1 MKIVLLNANPA
12 VSRLATLAL
21 NKMGYE
27 YVEIGDVSELEGVFD
42 VLIID
47 SDIDVKETNL
57 KEFANKILYLS
68 SKHSPT
74 FENADRILPK
84 PFLPT
89 EFITIVEY
97 LAGKVR
103 DAEDSGKVSVSGFEF
118 MSDPVEDILK
128 EEMMKTETDEFAL
141 DNELG
146 EFLQDSA
153 PQSKESAFD
162 ELNEIVKAIDD
173 MDESSESLQEDDLNL
188 DDLIDEVV
196 KFDEPDEFEIDAKEE
211 KFDDIEG
218 ILDAEDTDDPAEKFG
233 AADELEDVKFET
245 IDEPEDAE
253 DKFELDFD
261 GSIED
266 IKHQIDEIDG
276 MDEEIKDEP
285 ANFDAARD
293 AKDAEDDDD
302 PADKFDAADELG
314 DVKSETQDEAE
325 PDTMGFTVEESEDEP
340 EAVQNFTRTQDND
353 KFLIEET
360 DEQEDIFA
368 DEEMKFEP
376 EERDA
381 QAEDDALSEFDIA
394 LEAIKDE
401 PADDENLTQ
410 DIFDEESAEDIFD
423 EESAEDIFD
432 DFEQDMQEISEP
444 EAAQNE
450 PEIAHKPHPSE
461 YGDIEQISEKDM
473 ALALN
478 ESGFEGGEAAN
489 LSSQKAQTTSKI
501 NELKA
506 QISDAVA
513 KNLENS
519 LQDGELREALKNL
532 NIKINIS
539 FEEK

>member
-218 ILDAEDTDDPAEKFG
+218 ILDAEDAGDQAE
-233 AADELEDVKFET
+233 
-245 IDEPEDAE
+245 
-253 DKFELDFD
+253 
-261 GSIED
+261 
-266 IKHQIDEIDG
+266 
-276 MDEEIKDEP
+276 
-285 ANFDAARD
+285 
-293 AKDAEDDDD
+293 
-302 PADKFDAADELG
+302 KFDAADELG

-325 PDTMGFTVEESEDEP
+325 PDTIGFTVEESEDEP
-340 EAVQNFTRTQDND
+340 EAVQNFTRMQDND

-381 QAEDDALSEFDIA
+381 QAEDDALNEFDIA

-410 DIFDEESAEDIFD
+410 DIFDEESAEDIF
-423 EESAEDIFD
+423 A

>member
-1 MKIVLLNANPA
+1 MKIVLVNANPA

-21 NKMGYE
+21 SKMGYE
-27 YVEIGDVSELEGVFD
+27 YVEIGDASELSGVFD

-47 SDIDVKETNL
+47 SDIDAKEMNL

-68 SKHSPT
+68 SKNSPT

-89 EFITIVEY
+89 EFITIVED
-97 LAGKVR
+97 LASKTKS
-103 DAEDSGKVSVSGFEF
+103 AEPATAKDETAEVSVKGFEF
-118 MSDPVEDILK
+118 IDDPDEDVF
-128 EEMMKTETDEFAL
+128 EDEIMEL
-141 DNELG
+141 DPGELRLDDELDDISQAASG
-146 EFLQDSA
+146 KD
-153 PQSKESAFD
+153 SAFD

-173 MDESSESLQEDDLNL
+173 MDELSEKLGDEELDLDGADD
-188 DDLIDEVV
+188 EAME
-196 KFDEPDEFEIDAKEE
+196 FEEFEIAAKDD
-211 KFDDIEG
+211 KFDDLSAD
-218 ILDAEDTDDPAEKFG
+218 LDMP
-233 AADELEDVKFET
+233 DELMDIKFET
-245 IDEPEDAE
+245 ADEPELGSTEFVAADGEEGLEEAQ

-266 IKHQIDEIDG
+266 IKHQIDEIDK
-276 MDEEIKDEP
+276 MDELSENLDTGDEP
-285 ANFDAARD
+285 LD
-293 AKDAEDDDD
+293 AKFE
-302 PADKFDAADELG
+302 AADEP
-314 DVKSETQDEAE
+314 DMAEFADMDSADEQ
-325 PDTMGFTVEESEDEP
+325 
-340 EAVQNFTRTQDND
+340 EALQSLEQAKDDD
-353 KFLIEET
+353 KFVVEET

-368 DEEMKFEP
+368 DMDMKF
-376 EERDA
+376 
-381 QAEDDALSEFDIA
+381 
-394 LEAIKDE
+394 DE
-401 PADDENLTQ
+401 PDEQGVQVKNSALGDESLLDDMDVAGEAEKEDFASEENLTQ
-410 DIFDEESAEDIFD
+410 DVLDDELADDIFAV
-423 EESAEDIFD
+423 EEQGDTEISS
-432 DFEQDMQEISEP
+432 EQEEQEIGEP
-444 EAAQNE
+444 EALQNE
-450 PEIAHKPHPSE
+450 PEIEPQIDPSE

-478 ESGFEGGEAAN
+478 ESGFASGEAVN

>member
-173 MDESSESLQEDDLNL
+173 MDESSENPQEDDLNL
-188 DDLIDEVV
+188 DDLINEVV

-218 ILDAEDTDDPAEKFG
+218 ISDIEDVGDPAEKFG
-233 AADELEDVKFET
+233 AADESWDIKFET
-245 IDEPEDAE
+245 ADESEEVE

-276 MDEEIKDEP
+276 MDEEIKDES

-293 AKDAEDDDD
+293 AKDADD
-302 PADKFDAADELG
+302 PAEKFDAADELG

-401 PADDENLTQ
+401 PTDDENLTQ
-410 DIFDEESAEDIFD
+410 DIFDEESAEDIF
-423 EESAEDIFD
+423 A

>member
-218 ILDAEDTDDPAEKFG
+218 ILDAEDAGDQAEKFD

-245 IDEPEDAE
+245 IDEPEDE
-253 DKFELDFD
+253 
-261 GSIED
+261 
-266 IKHQIDEIDG
+266 
-276 MDEEIKDEP
+276 
-285 ANFDAARD
+285 
-293 AKDAEDDDD
+293 
-302 PADKFDAADELG
+302 
-314 DVKSETQDEAE
+314 
-325 PDTMGFTVEESEDEP
+325 
-340 EAVQNFTRTQDND
+340 
-353 KFLIEET
+353 
-360 DEQEDIFA
+360 
-368 DEEMKFEP
+368 
-376 EERDA
+376 
-381 QAEDDALSEFDIA
+381 
-394 LEAIKDE
+394 
-401 PADDENLTQ
+401 ENLTQ
-410 DIFDEESAEDIFD
+410 DIFDEESAEDIF
-423 EESAEDIFD
+423 A
-432 DFEQDMQEISEP
+432 DFEQDVQEISEP

-450 PEIAHKPHPSE
+450 PEIAHKLHPSE

>member
-218 ILDAEDTDDPAEKFG
+218 ILDAEDAGDQAE
-233 AADELEDVKFET
+233 
-245 IDEPEDAE
+245 
-253 DKFELDFD
+253 
-261 GSIED
+261 
-266 IKHQIDEIDG
+266 
-276 MDEEIKDEP
+276 
-285 ANFDAARD
+285 
-293 AKDAEDDDD
+293 
-302 PADKFDAADELG
+302 KFDAADELG

-340 EAVQNFTRTQDND
+340 EAVQNFTRMQDND

-381 QAEDDALSEFDIA
+381 QAEDDALNEFDIA
-394 LEAIKDE
+394 LETIKDE

-410 DIFDEESAEDIFD
+410 DIFDEESAEDIF
-423 EESAEDIFD
+423 A
-432 DFEQDMQEISEP
+432 DFEQDVQEISEP

-450 PEIAHKPHPSE
+450 PETAHKLHPSE

-478 ESGFEGGEAAN
+478 ESGFKGGEAAN

>member
-173 MDESSESLQEDDLNL
+173 MDESSENPQEDDLNL

-196 KFDEPDEFEIDAKEE
+196 KFDEPDEFEIDTKEE

-218 ILDAEDTDDPAEKFG
+218 ISDIEDVGDPAEKFG
-233 AADELEDVKFET
+233 AADESWDIKFET
-245 IDEPEDAE
+245 ADESEEVE

-276 MDEEIKDEP
+276 MDEEIKDES

-293 AKDAEDDDD
+293 AKDPAE
-302 PADKFDAADELG
+302 KFDAADELG

-410 DIFDEESAEDIFD
+410 DIFDEESAEDIF
-423 EESAEDIFD
+423 A

-450 PEIAHKPHPSE
+450 PETAHKPHPSE

>member
-47 SDIDVKETNL
+47 SDINVKETNL

-314 DVKSETQDEAE
+314 DVKSETQDE
-325 PDTMGFTVEESEDEP
+325 P

-381 QAEDDALSEFDIA
+381 QAENDALSEFDIA

-410 DIFDEESAEDIFD
+410 DIFDEESAEDIF
-423 EESAEDIFD
+423 A
-432 DFEQDMQEISEP
+432 DFEQDVQEISEP

-450 PEIAHKPHPSE
+450 PETAHKLHPSE

-473 ALALN
+473 AMALN
-478 ESGFEGGEAAN
+478 ESGFKGDEAAN

>member
-1 MKIVLLNANPA
+1 MKIVLVNANPA

-21 NKMGYE
+21 SKMGYE
-27 YVEIGDVSELEGVFD
+27 YVEIGDASELSGVFD

-47 SDIDVKETNL
+47 SDIDAKEMNL

-68 SKHSPT
+68 SKNSPT

-89 EFITIVEY
+89 EFITIVED
-97 LAGKVR
+97 LASKTKS
-103 DAEDSGKVSVSGFEF
+103 AEPATAKDETAEVSVKGFEF
-118 MSDPVEDILK
+118 IDDPDEDVF
-128 EEMMKTETDEFAL
+128 EDEIMEL
-141 DNELG
+141 DPGELRLDDELDDISQAASG
-146 EFLQDSA
+146 KD
-153 PQSKESAFD
+153 SAFD

-173 MDESSESLQEDDLNL
+173 MDELSEKLGDEELDLDGADD
-188 DDLIDEVV
+188 EAME
-196 KFDEPDEFEIDAKEE
+196 FEEFEIAAKDD
-211 KFDDIEG
+211 KFDDLSAD
-218 ILDAEDTDDPAEKFG
+218 LDMP
-233 AADELEDVKFET
+233 DELMDIKFET
-245 IDEPEDAE
+245 ADEPELGSTEFVAADGEEGLEEAQ

-266 IKHQIDEIDG
+266 IKHQIDEIDK
-276 MDEEIKDEP
+276 MDELSENLDTGDEP
-285 ANFDAARD
+285 LD
-293 AKDAEDDDD
+293 AKFE
-302 PADKFDAADELG
+302 AADEP
-314 DVKSETQDEAE
+314 DMAEFADMDSADEQ
-325 PDTMGFTVEESEDEP
+325 
-340 EAVQNFTRTQDND
+340 EALQSLEQAKDDD
-353 KFLIEET
+353 KFVVEET

-368 DEEMKFEP
+368 DMDMKF
-376 EERDA
+376 
-381 QAEDDALSEFDIA
+381 
-394 LEAIKDE
+394 DE
-401 PADDENLTQ
+401 PDEQGVQVKNSALGDESLLDDMDVAGEAEKEDFASEENLTQ
-410 DIFDEESAEDIFD
+410 DVLDDELADDIFAV
-423 EESAEDIFD
+423 EEQGDTEISS
-432 DFEQDMQEISEP
+432 EQEEQEIGEP
-444 EAAQNE
+444 EALQNE
-450 PEIAHKPHPSE
+450 PEIEPQIDPSE

-478 ESGFEGGEAAN
+478 ESGFDGGEVAN

>member
-1 MKIVLLNANPA
+1 MKIVLVNANPA

-128 EEMMKTETDEFAL
+128 EEMMKTEADEFAL

-218 ILDAEDTDDPAEKFG
+218 ILDAEDTDDPAEKF
-233 AADELEDVKFET
+233 
-245 IDEPEDAE
+245 
-253 DKFELDFD
+253 
-261 GSIED
+261 
-266 IKHQIDEIDG
+266 
-276 MDEEIKDEP
+276 
-285 ANFDAARD
+285 
-293 AKDAEDDDD
+293 
-302 PADKFDAADELG
+302 DAADELG
-314 DVKSETQDEAE
+314 DVKFEMQDEAE

-340 EAVQNFTRTQDND
+340 EAVQNFTRTQDSD

-410 DIFDEESAEDIFD
+410 DIFDEESAEDIF
-423 EESAEDIFD
+423 A

-450 PEIAHKPHPSE
+450 PKTAHKLHPSE

-478 ESGFEGGEAAN
+478 ESGFESGEAAN

>member
-211 KFDDIEG
+211 KFDD
-218 ILDAEDTDDPAEKFG
+218 L
-233 AADELEDVKFET
+233 
-245 IDEPEDAE
+245 
-253 DKFELDFD
+253 
-261 GSIED
+261 
-266 IKHQIDEIDG
+266 
-276 MDEEIKDEP
+276 
-285 ANFDAARD
+285 AR
-293 AKDAEDDDD
+293 
-302 PADKFDAADELG
+302 
-314 DVKSETQDEAE
+314 
-325 PDTMGFTVEESEDEP
+325 
-340 EAVQNFTRTQDND
+340 RTS
-353 KFLIEET
+353 LRT
-360 DEQEDIFA
+360 
-368 DEEMKFEP
+368 
-376 EERDA
+376 
-381 QAEDDALSEFDIA
+381 S
-394 LEAIKDE
+394 
-401 PADDENLTQ
+401 NL
-410 DIFDEESAEDIFD
+410 
-423 EESAEDIFD
+423 
-432 DFEQDMQEISEP
+432 
-444 EAAQNE
+444 
-450 PEIAHKPHPSE
+450 K
-461 YGDIEQISEKDM
+461 
-473 ALALN
+473 
-478 ESGFEGGEAAN
+478 
-489 LSSQKAQTTSKI
+489 
-501 NELKA
+501 
-506 QISDAVA
+506 
-513 KNLENS
+513 
-519 LQDGELREALKNL
+519 R
-532 NIKINIS
+532 
-539 FEEK
+539 

>member
-1 MKIVLLNANPA
+1 M
-12 VSRLATLAL
+12 
-21 NKMGYE
+21 
-27 YVEIGDVSELEGVFD
+27 
-42 VLIID
+42 
-47 SDIDVKETNL
+47 
-57 KEFANKILYLS
+57 
-68 SKHSPT
+68 
-74 FENADRILPK
+74 
-84 PFLPT
+84 
-89 EFITIVEY
+89 
-97 LAGKVR
+97 
-103 DAEDSGKVSVSGFEF
+103 
-118 MSDPVEDILK
+118 
-128 EEMMKTETDEFAL
+128 
-141 DNELG
+141 
-146 EFLQDSA
+146 
-153 PQSKESAFD
+153 
-162 ELNEIVKAIDD
+162 
-173 MDESSESLQEDDLNL
+173 
-188 DDLIDEVV
+188 
-196 KFDEPDEFEIDAKEE
+196 
-211 KFDDIEG
+211 
-218 ILDAEDTDDPAEKFG
+218 
-233 AADELEDVKFET
+233 
-245 IDEPEDAE
+245 
-253 DKFELDFD
+253 
-261 GSIED
+261 
-266 IKHQIDEIDG
+266 
-276 MDEEIKDEP
+276 
-285 ANFDAARD
+285 
-293 AKDAEDDDD
+293 
-302 PADKFDAADELG
+302 
-314 DVKSETQDEAE
+314 QDEAE

-340 EAVQNFTRTQDND
+340 EAVQNFTRMQDND

-410 DIFDEESAEDIFD
+410 DIFDEESAEDIF
-423 EESAEDIFD
+423 A
-432 DFEQDMQEISEP
+432 DFEQEEQEISEP

-450 PEIAHKPHPSE
+450 PETAHKPHPSE